1 MLDAAMIESIWI
13 PTSPVA
19 LSQKPPLKSNP
30 DRLKH

>member
-19 LSQKPPLKSNP
+19 FIAKAALEVEP
-30 DRLKH
+30 